1 MNIWGIVCAV
11 GACLGI
17 SQCDP
22 KGGASGQEVIR
33 FATSGEYPPFEFYQN
48 GELVGFDI
56 DLGHLIAKKMG
67 KQAVFENMEFNAIF
81 PALGSG
87 FVDAGLSAITL
98 TPEREKEFSFSLP
111 YYAGS
116 LALVFLKDSK
126 VVAPPNI
133 QDTLIGCQLGSTME
147 AWAKKNVPLENVKVT
162 NDTTHMLESLKT
174 GYIDVALMGG
184 IEAKIVSAKNP
195 EIDHHMMGQG
205 EEVTIILMPKNSP
218 LEGEINAALLALKK
232 EGEFDRLHEKWMKG
246 EHQAPQKE
254 TSHNLLGAL
263 KSIGKGVS
271 ITLFLLVSSL
281 SIGCVCGTIVA
292 LLRYQQI
299 ALWLW
304 IFLISFVRGTPMILQ
319 LSMVYFLFPRLT
331 GIKIGVIPSGMI
343 TFGLNSSAYIAEI
356 LKAGIKSIPKG
367 QFQAAKTLEIPFY
380 FMWKDIIF
388 PQVFRNVL
396 PSLINEVISL
406 LKETALIATVGGMDI
421 MRQSQ
426 LWAAQ
431 ECSYFL
437 PLSIAAFYYYA
448 LVLCIEYVG
457 RKMTKKRSFHD

>member
-1 MNIWGIVCAV
+1 MWGIICAV

-17 SQCDP
+17 SQCDSQ
-22 KGGASGQEVIR
+22 KGTSAQEVIR
-33 FATSGEYPPFEFYQN
+33 FATSGEYPPFEFYHN

-67 KQAVFENMEFNAIF
+67 KKAVFENMEFNAIF
-81 PALGSG
+81 PALESG

-98 TPEREKEFSFSLP
+98 TPEREKQFSFSMP

-116 LALVFLKDSK
+116 LALIFLKESK
-126 VVAPPNI
+126 IALPPDI
-133 QDTLIGCQLGSTME
+133 QNTLVGCQLGSTME
-147 AWAKKNVPLENVKVT
+147 AWAKKNVPPENVKAT

-174 GYIDVALMGG
+174 GYIDAALMGDV
-184 IEAKIVSAKNP
+184 EAKIVSSKNP
-195 EIDHHMMGQG
+195 ELDHHMIGQG
-205 EEVTIILMPKNSP
+205 EEVTVILMPKHSP
-218 LEGEINAALLALKK
+218 FVGEINAALLALKK
-232 EGEFDRLHEKWMKG
+232 EGEFDRLHDKWMKG
-246 EHQAPQKE
+246 GHKAEQTEDQ
-254 TSHNLLGAL
+254 NGLLGAL
-263 KSIGKGVS
+263 KSIGKGISV
-271 ITLFLLVSSL
+271 TLFLLISSL

-304 IFLISFVRGTPMILQ
+304 NFLISFIRGTPMILQ

-406 LKETALIATVGGMDI
+406 LKETALIATLGGMDI

-437 PLSIAAFYYYA
+437 PLSVAAFYYYA

-457 RKMTKKRSFHD
+457 RKITKKRSFHD